1 MACGYGA
8 CYGCAVEIDGEL
20 KRLCVEGRCSVLL
33 NASGCLD
40 ALTAPEVARSL
51 DAFVTKTITPEPRE
65 GNPPVRIAE
74 TESGMLNSIGLA
86 NPGRERFLE
95 ENLPRLRELGVPL
108 WISVGG
114 FSAGDYAE
122 TCAALEDVEA
132 IELNLS
138 CPNVDEA
145 PESAAEIVAACRA
158 ATTLPLYAKLSPAA
172 WDIAEVARAVEAAGA
187 DGLSLVN
194 TLRGLALDERTLRPT
209 LGRGTGGYSGPAL
222 KPVALAAVYACS
234 AAVDAARGMGGVQ
247 SGLDALEL
255 IAAGASAVA
264 LGTILFSDP
273 DAPVD
278 PVGAGCRSSGP
289 RPRTSPGRG
298 LALMNPCK
306 WAFPVWQ
313 QQQKTPGNGPK
324 ATA

>member
-1 MACGYGA
+1 M
-8 CYGCAVEIDGEL
+8 
-20 KRLCVEGRCSVLL
+20 
-33 NASGCLD
+33 
-40 ALTAPEVARSL
+40 APEVARSL

-65 GNPPVRIAE
+65 GNPPVRMAE
-74 TESGMLNSIGLA
+74 TDAGMLNSIGLA
-86 NPGRERFLE
+86 NPGRERFLAE
-95 ENLPRLRELGVPL
+95 TLPRLRELGVPL

-114 FSAGDYAE
+114 FSASEYAE
-122 TCAALEDVEA
+122 TCAALAEVEA

-145 PESAAEIVAACRA
+145 PEGAAAIVAACRA
-158 ATTLPLYAKLSPAA
+158 ATSLPLYAKLSPAA

-194 TLRGLALDERTLRPT
+194 TLRGLALDEQTLRPK

-234 AAVDAARGMGGVQ
+234 AAVDLPIVGMGGVTT
-247 SGLDALEL
+247 GLDALEL
-255 IAAGASAVA
+255 FAAGASAVA

-273 DAPVD
+273 DAPVRIRSELAAEAAARD
-278 PVGAGCRSSGP
+278 LGHPSEVRGAAHESLQMGVSHSDN
-289 RPRTSPGRG
+289 RPR
-298 LALMNPCK
+298 K
-306 WAFPVWQ
+306 
-313 QQQKTPGNGPK
+313 KPGNSPK